1 MDFEFYIDGK
11 KCSADEFLERVDI
24 KNNQIFNLNNKSGFD
39 EDFDEDFD
47 LKLSIVEDIL
57 EMMNCCR
64 TEDTL
69 REDLLEYFDDI
80 FELET

>member
-11 KCSADEFLERVDI
+11 RCSVDEFLERVNV
-24 KNNQIFNLNNKSGFD
+24 KNNQIYNLNNKS
-39 EDFDEDFD
+39 DFDEDFD

-57 EMMNCCR
+57 EMMNYCR

-80 FELET
+80 FELEN

>member
-11 KCSADEFLERVDI
+11 KCSVDEFLERVDV
-24 KNNQIFNLNNKSGFD
+24 KNNQICNLNNES
-39 EDFDEDFD
+39 DFDEDFD

-69 REDLLEYFDDI
+69 RENLLEYFDDI
-80 FELET
+80 FELCE

>member
-11 KCSADEFLERVDI
+11 KCSVDEFLERVDV
-24 KNNQIFNLNNKSGFD
+24 KNNQICNLNNES
-39 EDFDEDFD
+39 DFDKDFD

-69 REDLLEYFDDI
+69 RENLLEYFDDI
-80 FELET
+80 FELCE

>member
-11 KCSADEFLERVDI
+11 RCSVDEFLERVSV
-24 KNNQIFNLNNKSGFD
+24 KNNQIYNLNNKS
-39 EDFDEDFD
+39 DFDEDFD

-80 FELET
+80 FELEN

>member
-11 KCSADEFLERVDI
+11 KCSVDEFLERVDV
-24 KNNQIFNLNNKSGFD
+24 KNNQICNLNNKS
-39 EDFDEDFD
+39 DFDEDFD

-57 EMMNCCR
+57 EMMNYCR

-80 FELET
+80 FELEN